1 MATIPK
7 VVIVSAA
14 RTAVGRA
21 GRGTLKNTRPDE
33 LAAAALRGV
42 IEGLPQFDP
51 DVVDDVIIGCATH
64 EGPQGYNVARIASL
78 RAGFPVS
85 VPALTINR
93 FCASGLE
100 TIAMGA
106 EQILSGRAEVVVAG
120 GVESMSQVPFGVN
133 LSPNPTLIEHA
144 PDAYL
149 SMGLTAENLARKYD
163 IPRSAQDA
171 YAYQSHHKAIAAI
184 DAGKFK
190 KEIVPL
196 TVEETHLN
204 SENTRSETTCSVF
217 DTDEGPRRDTS
228 PEALASLKPV
238 FHADG
243 TVTAGNAS
251 QMSDGGAAVV
261 LMSEARAETEGYT
274 PLAHFV
280 SYATA
285 GVSPEIMGIG
295 PVPAIPKALATA
307 GLTLADIDVIEL
319 NEAFAVQ
326 ALAVIQEAELT
337 PEKVN
342 VNGGAVALGH
352 PLGCTGTKLTVSL
365 INEMR
370 RQNHRYGMVTMC
382 VGGGMGA
389 AGIFSLASSK
399 E

>member
-1 MATIPK
+1 MATTPD

-33 LAAAALRGV
+33 LAAATLRGAV
-42 IEGLPQFDP
+42 EKLPRLDL
-51 DVVDDVIIGCATH
+51 DAVDDVIIGCATH

-78 RAGFPVS
+78 RAGFPVT

-149 SMGLTAENLARKYD
+149 NMGLTAENLARKYN
-163 IPRSAQDA
+163 ISRNTQDA
-171 YAYQSHHKAIAAI
+171 YAYQSHRKAVAAI
-184 DAGKFK
+184 DAGKFTE
-190 KEIVPL
+190 EIVPL
-196 TVEETHLN
+196 TIEETHFN
-204 SENTRSETTCSVF
+204 SENTSATTCSVF

-251 QMSDGGAAVV
+251 QMSDGAAAVV
-261 LMSEARAETEGYT
+261 LMSEARAETEGYN
-274 PLAHFV
+274 PLARFV

-326 ALAVIQEAELT
+326 ALTVIQEAQLP

-352 PLGCTGTKLTVSL
+352 PLGCTGAKLTVSL

-370 RQNHRYGMVTMC
+370 RQNHRYGLVTMC
-382 VGGGMGA
+382 IGGGMGA
-389 AGIFSLASSK
+389 AGIFSF
-399 E
+399 

>member
-1 MATIPK
+1 MKQMTPNA
-7 VVIVSAA
+7 VIVSAV

-33 LAAAALRGV
+33 LAAAALRGAV
-42 IEGLPQFDP
+42 EKLPQLDLEAI
-51 DVVDDVIIGCATH
+51 DDVIIGCATH
-64 EGPQGYNVARIASL
+64 EGPQGYNVARIASS
-78 RAGFPVS
+78 RAGLPVS
-85 VPALTINR
+85 VPAITINR

-106 EQILSGRAEVVVAG
+106 EQILSGRSEIVIAG
-120 GVESMSQVPFGVN
+120 GVESMSQVPFGAN
-133 LSPNPTLIEHA
+133 LSPNPALIEHA

-163 IPRSAQDA
+163 ISRTAQDT
-171 YAYQSHHKAIAAI
+171 YAYESHRKAIAAI
-184 DAGKFK
+184 DAGKFR

-196 TVEETHLN
+196 IIEDTNFN
-204 SENTRSETTCSVF
+204 SEGTSETVSSVF

-238 FHADG
+238 FHVDG

-251 QMSDGGAAVV
+251 QMSDAAAAVI
-261 LMSEARAETEGYT
+261 LMSEERAKATGYD
-274 PLAHFV
+274 PLARFA

-285 GVSPEIMGIG
+285 GVPPEIMGIG
-295 PVPAIPKALATA
+295 PVPAIPKALASA
-307 GLTLADIDVIEL
+307 GLTLDDIDVIEL

-326 ALAVIQEAELT
+326 ALSVIQGAELPT
-337 PEKVN
+337 EKVN

-370 RQNHRYGMVTMC
+370 RQNHQYGMVTMC

-389 AGIFSLASSK
+389 AGVFLSP

>member
-1 MATIPK
+1 MATTPE

-14 RTAVGRA
+14 RTGVGRA

-33 LAAAALRGV
+33 LAATALRGV
-42 IEGLPQFDP
+42 IKRLPQFDP
-51 DVVDDVIIGCATH
+51 NVVDDVIIGCATH
-64 EGPQGYNVARIASL
+64 EGSQGYNVARIASL

-144 PDAYL
+144 PEAYL
-149 SMGLTAENLARKYD
+149 SMGLTAENLARTYD

-190 KEIVPL
+190 EEIVPL
-196 TVEETHLN
+196 TIEETHLN
-204 SENTRSETTCSVF
+204 SENTTSETTCSVF

-238 FHADG
+238 FHVDG

-261 LMSEARAETEGYT
+261 LMSKARAETEGYT

-285 GVSPEIMGIG
+285 GVPPEIMGIG

-389 AGIFSLASSK
+389 AGIFLNPK
-399 E
+399 

>member
-1 MATIPK
+1 MATTPD

-33 LAAAALRGV
+33 LAATALRGAV
-42 IEGLPQFDP
+42 EKLPHFDL
-51 DVVDDVIIGCATH
+51 DAVDDVIIGCATH
-64 EGPQGYNVARIASL
+64 EGAQGYNVARIASL

-106 EQILSGRAEVVVAG
+106 EQILSGRAEVVIAG

-163 IPRSAQDA
+163 ISRGVQDA
-171 YAYQSHHKAIAAI
+171 YAYQSHRKAITAI

-190 KEIVPL
+190 AEIVPL
-196 TVEETHLN
+196 TVEETHFDL
-204 SENTRSETTCSVF
+204 ENTSETTCFVF

-238 FHADG
+238 FHVDG

-251 QMSDGGAAVV
+251 QMSDGAAAVV
-261 LMSEARAETEGYT
+261 LMSEARANTEGYD
-274 PLAHFV
+274 PLVRFV

-285 GVSPEIMGIG
+285 GVAPEIMGIG

-319 NEAFAVQ
+319 NEAFAAQ
-326 ALAVIQEAELT
+326 AIAVIQEAQLP

-365 INEMR
+365 INEIR

-389 AGIFSLASSK
+389 AGIFSF
-399 E
+399 

>member
-1 MATIPK
+1 MQAMPN

-33 LAAAALRGV
+33 LAATALRGV
-42 IEGLPQFDP
+42 VERLPRFDL
-51 DVVDDVIIGCATH
+51 DAIDDVIIGCATH

-106 EQILSGRAEVVVAG
+106 EQILSGRAEVVIAG

-163 IPRSAQDA
+163 ISRDTQDT
-171 YAYQSHHKAIAAI
+171 YAYESHRKAIAAI
-184 DAGKFK
+184 DEGRFK
-190 KEIVPL
+190 EEIVPL
-196 TVEETHLN
+196 TIEEMHFN
-204 SENTRSETTCSVF
+204 SENTSETICSVF

-238 FHADG
+238 FHVDG

-251 QMSDGGAAVV
+251 QMSDGAAAVV
-261 LMSEARAETEGYT
+261 LMSEARANAEGYD
-274 PLAHFV
+274 PLARFV

-285 GVSPEIMGIG
+285 GVAPEIMGIG

-326 ALAVIQEAELT
+326 ALAVIQEAQL
-337 PEKVN
+337 PIEKVN

-352 PLGCTGTKLTVSL
+352 PLGCTGSKLTVSL

-389 AGIFSLASSK
+389 AGILGIP
-399 E
+399 

>member
-1 MATIPK
+1 MQTTPT

-14 RTAVGRA
+14 RTAVGKA
-21 GRGTLKNTRPDE
+21 GRGKLKNTRPDE
-33 LAAAALRGV
+33 LAATALCEV
-42 IEGLPQFDP
+42 VEKLPHFDP
-51 DVVDDVIIGCATH
+51 DVIDDVIIGCATH

-100 TIAMGA
+100 TIVMGA
-106 EQILSGRAEVVVAG
+106 EQILSGRAEVVIAG

-133 LSPNPTLIEHA
+133 LSPNPTLIEYA
-144 PDAYL
+144 PDVYL

-163 IPRSAQDA
+163 ISRGAQDT
-171 YAYQSHHKAIAAI
+171 YAYESHRKAIAAI
-184 DAGKFK
+184 DGGRFK
-190 KEIVPL
+190 EEIVPL
-196 TVEETHLN
+196 TIEETHFD
-204 SENTRSETTCSVF
+204 SKNTSETTRSVF

-238 FHADG
+238 FHVDG

-251 QMSDGGAAVV
+251 QMSDGAAVVV
-261 LMSEARAETEGYT
+261 LMSEERANAEGYD
-274 PLAHFV
+274 PLARFV

-285 GVSPEIMGIG
+285 GVAPEIMGIG

-326 ALAVIQEAELT
+326 ALAVIQEAQLP

-352 PLGCTGTKLTVSL
+352 PLGCTGAKLTVSL
-365 INEMR
+365 INEMQ

-389 AGIFSLASSK
+389 AGIFSLTSSK
-399 E
+399 K

>member
-1 MATIPK
+1 MKQTTRN
-7 VVIVSAA
+7 VVVVSAV
-14 RTAVGRA
+14 RTAVGKA

-33 LAAAALRGV
+33 LAAAALRGAV
-42 IEGLPQFDP
+42 EKLPQFDLE
-51 DVVDDVIIGCATH
+51 VIDDIIIGCATH
-64 EGPQGYNVARIASL
+64 EGPQGYNVARIASS

-85 VPALTINR
+85 VPAITINR

-106 EQILSGRAEVVVAG
+106 EQILSGRSEIVIAG

-163 IPRSAQDA
+163 ISRTAQDA
-171 YAYQSHHKAIAAI
+171 YAYESHHKAITAI
-184 DAGKFK
+184 DAGKFRE
-190 KEIVPL
+190 EIVPL
-196 TVEETHLN
+196 AIEDTHFN
-204 SENTRSETTCSVF
+204 SEDTSETVSSVF

-228 PEALASLKPV
+228 PEALASLKSV
-238 FHADG
+238 FHVDG

-251 QMSDGGAAVV
+251 QMSDGAAAVI
-261 LMSEARAETEGYT
+261 LMSEERAKTAGYE

-285 GVSPEIMGIG
+285 GVPPEIMGIG
-295 PVPAIPKALATA
+295 PVPAIPKALASA
-307 GLTLADIDVIEL
+307 GLTLADMDVIEL

-326 ALAVIQEAELT
+326 ALSVIQEVELPT
-337 PEKVN
+337 EKVN

-370 RQNHRYGMVTMC
+370 RQNHQYGMVTMC

-389 AGIFSLASSK
+389 AGIFSLPVL
-399 E
+399 

>member
-1 MATIPK
+1 MATTPD

-14 RTAVGRA
+14 RTAVGKA

-42 IEGLPQFDP
+42 IERLPQFDL
-51 DVVDDVIIGCATH
+51 DAVDDIIIGCATH

-106 EQILSGRAEVVVAG
+106 EQILSGRAEVVVVG

-163 IPRSAQDA
+163 ISRSAQDA
-171 YAYQSHHKAIAAI
+171 YAYQSHRKAIAAI
-184 DAGKFK
+184 DAGRFK
-190 KEIVPL
+190 EEIVPL
-196 TVEETHLN
+196 TVEETHFN
-204 SENTRSETTCSVF
+204 SENTSATTCSVF

-228 PEALASLKPV
+228 PEALATLKPV
-238 FHADG
+238 FHVDG

-251 QMSDGGAAVV
+251 QMSDGAAAVV

-274 PLAHFV
+274 PLARFV

-307 GLTLADIDVIEL
+307 ELTLADIDVIEL

-326 ALAVIQEAELT
+326 ALTVIQEAQL
-337 PEKVN
+337 PPGKVN

-352 PLGCTGTKLTVSL
+352 PLGCTGAKLTVSL

-389 AGIFSLASSK
+389 AGIFLNPK
-399 E
+399 